1 MELQFVV
8 FIILIILMI
17 IYGRH
22 NKIKNINYNNTQYF
36 KNLKNIINFEN
47 KIKKKIK
54 NDLNI
59 PFEDITKKIEI
70 HTIPNLQFVYY
81 VDLNPFSSFT
91 FNNLNTDNNI
101 MIVINH
107 TDKYLNLIIKKKNN
121 YSYLYDFKGNVN
133 LLDIFPIYNN
143 NDVVVSITI
152 FILKKPYWM
161 I

>member
-1 MELQFVV
+1 MEIQFVV

-36 KNLKNIINFEN
+36 KNLKNIIKFEN

-59 PFEDITKKIEI
+59 AFEDITKKIDI
-70 HTIPNLQFVYY
+70 HTIPNLQHVYY

-91 FNNLNTDNNI
+91 INNLNTENNL

-107 TDKYLNLIIKKKNN
+107 TDKNLDLIIKKKNN
-121 YSYLYDFKGNVN
+121 YSYLYNFNGNINV
-133 LLDIFPIYNN
+133 LDIFPIYNN

-161 I
+161 V